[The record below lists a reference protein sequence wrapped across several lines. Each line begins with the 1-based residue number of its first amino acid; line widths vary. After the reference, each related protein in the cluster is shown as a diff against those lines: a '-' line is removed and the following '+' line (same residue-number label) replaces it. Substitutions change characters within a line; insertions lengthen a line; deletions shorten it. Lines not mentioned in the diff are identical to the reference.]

1 MKLTGS
7 FTELLCPLGHQCSCF
22 ALFLC
27 WERADSRV
35 WGRTVEMRDRPWSP
49 LVVVGSPE
57 EVIEDLENDGDAT
70 PRMADATAALTARGQ
85 SAWWDKK
92 RAGEIGRE

>member
-1 MKLTGS
+1 
-7 FTELLCPLGHQCSCF
+7 
-22 ALFLC
+22 
-27 WERADSRV
+27 
-35 WGRTVEMRDRPWSP
+35 MRDRPWSP

-85 SAWWDKK
+85 SA
-92 RAGEIGRE
+92 